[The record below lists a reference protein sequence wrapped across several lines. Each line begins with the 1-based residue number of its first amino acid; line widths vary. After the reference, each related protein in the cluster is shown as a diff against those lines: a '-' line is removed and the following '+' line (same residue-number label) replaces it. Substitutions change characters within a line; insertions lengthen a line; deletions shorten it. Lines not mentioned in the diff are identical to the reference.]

1 MNMQSL
7 HCTPPRLLRRALP
20 GHMSLAPRSHMRG
33 LSIIE
38 LLVGLT
44 IGLIILAAIGTI
56 YVNVTNMM
64 RQRED
69 QAQLIDPARIIKQT
83 LRQDLMQAGYL
94 DILDGD
100 PTLSNSPQ
108 ARLLFIDGNSDMQ
121 NIYVRNTA
129 TAISTPLAQVFPGL
143 NPVFACD
150 GAMSSDPFSIASS
163 TPTIATPLVPACGT
177 ANATQQSIR
186 IAYQAVPRVAGNVS
200 NSLIPADTTTG
211 VGLDCLQQGPA
222 VPAAPNDYLV
232 INQYF
237 IEADDDGTNA
247 LRCQGSRGNQS
258 QELAKGVEEFVL
270 RYQVSAAGAAGATTA
285 AGASQSR
292 YMSATEVSAST
303 QGWPAVTAVELCLVS
318 ATNSTQ
324 GPAAQGT
331 TTLQPTRPTCQRQ
344 ANGQFAANVD
354 RVAGDSRLWKRFITV
369 VSLRNAIYATPN

>member
-1 MNMQSL
+1 MNMQSV
-7 HCTPPRLLRRALP
+7 HCTPPRLLRRTLP
-20 GHMSLAPRSHMRG
+20 GHIPLAPRSRVRG
-33 LSIIE
+33 LSIVE

-69 QAQLIDPARIIKQT
+69 QAQLIDPARIITQT

-94 DILDGD
+94 DIFDRD

-108 ARLLFIDGNSDMQ
+108 ARLLFMDGNSEMQ

-150 GAMSSDPFSIASS
+150 GAMSSDPFTIASS

-186 IAYQAVPRVAGNVS
+186 IAYQALPRVAGNAS
-200 NSLIPADTTTG
+200 NSLIPADTATG
-211 VGLDCLQQGPA
+211 VGLDCLQQGPS
-222 VPAAPNDYLV
+222 VPAAANDFLV

-237 IEADDDGTNA
+237 IRTVSGVNT
-247 LRCQGSRGNQS
+247 LSCRGSRADQV
-258 QELAKGVEEFVL
+258 QDLAAGVEEFVL
-270 RYQVSAAGAAGATTA
+270 RYQMSAAGAAGATTA
-285 AGASQSR
+285 AGAVQSR
-292 YMSATEVSAST
+292 YLSATDVSASA
-303 QGWPAVTAVELCLVS
+303 QGWPAVTAVEICLVS
-318 ATNSTQ
+318 ATNSAQ
-324 GPAAQGT
+324 GPTAQGT

-354 RVAGDSRLWKRFITV
+354 RAAGDNRLWKRFITV